1 MAQPLAVN
9 ELRHD
14 KDGAAVEP
22 PSVKAGDL
30 RHDREDTADT
40 QMKGSQRSNERV
52 DVSVKDLS
60 TI

>member
-22 PSVKAGDL
+22 PSVKAG
-30 RHDREDTADT
+30 DREDTADT